1 LRRLWRLPDMKTRV
15 SRAPQ
20 KPGKRPARPPRP
32 SPLTS
37 RGSRKSPV
45 LFPGNRRTLGASSPV
60 GQGEQWDELQ
70 KYMQIQDKIIRGLRT
85 FIDEMTVIFR
95 FIETVSEYHAQER
108 IVQLLLDVMKEL
120 FKYEAAAVYLEE
132 RPDPQDYAGQTLKRS
147 YRPEV
152 VEGIR
157 RRLQVDENIYDW
169 VFKQGHAIVLP
180 VQPGA
185 KAGKAQEHWSFMLVP
200 LATSTEK
207 LGRLEL
213 VFNHPEGEF
222 TQQTFSILDV
232 LLKHAALIL
241 VNERIYEKE
250 RKTAQTYIQLD
261 NLKRDI
267 VNITTHEIKTPLT
280 IINGNAIVLRR
291 DASLEPEEKEKMLDT
306 ITRQCQRINTIINQ
320 MVETAQLEEGRLI
333 LHPEPVGLSELTAEI
348 LKDVYFDTA
357 SISVQARFSEPLCPV
372 LVDRESL
379 HKVLRNL
386 VENAI
391 KYSPHGGAI
400 RISGEN
406 VGENVLWR
414 IADQGVGIPAEEL
427 GRIFEKFYRV
437 GASTTRGVRGMGFGL
452 YLVKK
457 GLELNGGTVQVES
470 TLGVGSVF
478 TVTLPKASPGR
489 KV

>member
-1 LRRLWRLPDMKTRV
+1 MKPRV
-15 SRAPQ
+15 SQ
-20 KPGKRPARPPRP
+20 KGSAAGQRK
-32 SPLTS
+32 TS
-37 RGSRKSPV
+37 RGKTLRPQPKTPRKKPAA
-45 LFPGNRRTLGASSPV
+45 FPPRGGTLGAPALIGSAD
-60 GQGEQWDELQ
+60 QWEELQ
-70 KYMQIQDKIIRGLRT
+70 KYIQIQDKIIRGLRT

-132 RPDPQDYAGQTLKRS
+132 RPDPGDYAGQTLKRS

-152 VEGIR
+152 VESIR
-157 RRLQVDENIYDW
+157 RRLRVDENIYDW

-180 VQPGA
+180 VEH
-185 KAGKAQEHWSFMLVP
+185 KSKTGKPQERWSFMLVP
-200 LATSTEK
+200 LATSSER

-291 DASLEPEEKEKMLDT
+291 DARLNPEEKEKMLDT

-333 LHPEPVGLSELTAEI
+333 LHPEPVGLSELTSEI
-348 LKDVYFDTA
+348 LKDVYFDA
-357 SISVQARFSEPLCPV
+357 ANISVQARFGEPLWPV
-372 LVDRESL
+372 FVDRESL

-406 VGENVLWR
+406 AGENVLWR
-414 IADQGVGIPAEEL
+414 IADQGEGIAADEQSK
-427 GRIFEKFYRV
+427 IFDKFYRV

-457 GLELNGGTVQVES
+457 SLELNGGSVQVES
-470 TLGVGSVF
+470 TLGAGSVF
-478 TVTLPKASPGR
+478 TVTLPKASPGQ